1 MQPEESWVELL
12 QKKLKDEGYQAE
24 VINSSISGD
33 TTSNGLAR
41 LPDLLRKYYPQIII
55 IELGGNDGL
64 RGTQLLAIRLNL
76 ERMIVQSKQL
86 GTKVLLLGVRL
97 PPNYG
102 GDYVKQFQ
110 AIYPDLAK
118 KYDVPVVKNILQDI
132 DSNKELMSD
141 DGIHPKAAAQSLILN
156 NIWPQLTPMLNK

>member
-1 MQPEESWVELL
+1 MQPEESWVALL
-12 QKKLKDEGYQAE
+12 QAKLKQDGYQAE
-24 VINSSISGD
+24 VINSSTSGD

-64 RGTQLLAIRLNL
+64 RGIQLLAIKQNL
-76 ERMIVQSKQL
+76 GRMIVLSKQL

-102 GDYVKQFQ
+102 GDYVKQFH
-110 AIYPDLAK
+110 AIYSDLAK
-118 KYDVPVVKNILQDI
+118 QYDVPVVRNMLQEI
-132 DSNKELMSD
+132 DNNKELMND
-141 DGIHPKAAAQSLILN
+141 DGIHPKAAAQALILN
-156 NIWPQLTPMLNK
+156 NIWPQLSPLLNK